1 MAENQIIVYGTS
13 WCGDCWRSKR
23 LLDRHEVDYVW
34 VDIDQDRGA
43 SNLVLQINNGNRA
56 VPTIVFPEG
65 DTLTEPSD
73 SQLKARLGLE

>member
-23 LLDRHEVDYVW
+23 LLDRNEVDYVW